1 MGFIAVAP
9 SGHSPMRP
17 ELLPPH
23 VFEPTRQGFL
33 AAYRHELL
41 RETQWYGDDKQLAAI
56 LANAERTLSSTRI
69 SWRHD
74 TAEAARAFTIVTRD
88 HARVTLTRLRS
99 LPDGPAIKAYDIAI
113 NCFHLTDSN
122 AFEAWLQSHG
132 HQVQVLMRHNCPSR
146 LGGQEVRIGHHPL
159 RDRSEEER
167 IIDCLYSLYLNETR
181 RPPGMVQ
188 H

>member
-9 SGHSPMRP
+9 CVHSPMRP
-17 ELLPPH
+17 EPLPPQ

-41 RETQWYGDDKQLAAI
+41 RETQWHGDDKQLAAI

-74 TAEAARAFTIVTRD
+74 TAEAARAFTIVTREPS
-88 HARVTLTRLRS
+88 RVSLTRLRS
-99 LPDGPAIKAYDIAI
+99 LPDGQAFKAYEIAI
-113 NCFHLTDSN
+113 NVFHLTDSN
-122 AFEAWLQSHG
+122 AFEAWLKSHG
-132 HQVQVLMRHNCPSR
+132 HHVQVLMRHNCPSR
-146 LGGQEVRIGHHPL
+146 LGGQEVRIGHRPL
-159 RDRSEEER
+159 RDRSDEER

-181 RPPGMVQ
+181 RAPGVVQ